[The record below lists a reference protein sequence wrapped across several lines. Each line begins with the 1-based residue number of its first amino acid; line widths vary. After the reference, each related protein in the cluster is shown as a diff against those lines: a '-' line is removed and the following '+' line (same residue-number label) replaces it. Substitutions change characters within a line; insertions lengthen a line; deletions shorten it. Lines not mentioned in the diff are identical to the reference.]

1 MDSYK
6 VLMWVFAFKTHI
18 QGRAMS
24 LITDWLIHIW
34 DLLQVRGW
42 WFAVGLVFCVI
53 AGFLPLKVKKTQK
66 NSIPVG
72 AVLLGAL
79 LPVCNFA
86 VIPLAVA
93 LRMRGLRIGTVFAFL
108 SAAVL
113 LNPSGVLSAWAYMG
127 PKLTIAWGFGALLVS
142 LAVGMAETRLLPPAD
157 HEQQVQ
163 LEKKIFLHTFL
174 QSVPELALWL
184 VLGVLV
190 QALLQVMMPK
200 DLWQTLLLNPAG
212 ASFGDAAAAALA
224 RHVCIPDDAALA
236 ASLTATG
243 FPPGWAVLLLTF
255 GICTNLPELFVLYGM
270 MGKRPMAL
278 YTLVTLCVS
287 VAAGI
292 LTQLLIGPGFVPQ
305 FSLADAEPLIRIANL
320 LSIRTWM
327 PARGACAAAL
337 LLCACCGL
345 RRRKPMKYFKP
356 ENKG

>member
-1 MDSYK
+1 MD
-6 VLMWVFAFKTHI
+6 
-18 QGRAMS
+18 

-53 AGFLPLKVKKTQK
+53 AGFLPLKVEKMQK
-66 NSIPVG
+66 DSIPFG

-93 LRMRGLRIGTVFAFL
+93 LRMRGLRSGTVFAFL

-127 PKLTIAWGFGALLVS
+127 PKLTIAWVFVALLVS
-142 LAVGMAETRLLPPAD
+142 LAVGMTEARLLSPAGYGQQ
-157 HEQQVQ
+157 EQQ
-163 LEKKIFLHTFL
+163 EKKVFLHTFL

-184 VLGVLV
+184 VLGVLA

-270 MGKRPMAL
+270 TGKRPTAL
-278 YTLVTLCVS
+278 YTLVTICVS
-287 VAAGI
+287 MAAGI

-320 LSIRTWM
+320 LTIRTWM
-327 PARGACAAAL
+327 YARGACAAAL

-345 RRRKPMKYFKP
+345 WRRKPMKYFKP